1 MHVASKIVGSLV
13 LTAGLATAASAELV
27 YGITQEGFLVN
38 WDSAS
43 PATIQMG
50 SPIQGLQS
58 NEKLVGIDFRP
69 KTGEL
74 YGIGSFSRMYKI
86 NLANGVA
93 SQVGP
98 VFSTPL
104 NGSSFGVDF
113 NPTVD
118 RIRLVSNAN
127 QNLRLHPDTGAVAFA
142 DGDLAYGAG
151 DANFG
156 AAANVVHAAYTNNF
170 DGAATT
176 QLFGIDTGL
185 DTLVLQSPP
194 NNGTL
199 STIGPIG
206 ADVSDV
212 GGFDISGASGIA
224 YLTIRD
230 AQLGKS
236 TFWSINLVTGAGTM
250 IGEVGGG
257 SIITAMSV
265 VPAPGAAA
273 LLGLAGVVGLR
284 RRR

>member
-1 MHVASKIVGSLV
+1 MSICRNVLVFAALAGSASI
-13 LTAGLATAASAELV
+13 ASAELV
-27 YGITQEGFLVN
+27 YGLTQEGFLVN
-38 WDSAS
+38 WDSSS
-43 PATIQMG
+43 PAMIQMG

-74 YGIGSFSRMYKI
+74 YGVGSFSRLYKI
-86 NLANGVA
+86 NVANGVA
-93 SQVGP
+93 SQVGG

-118 RIRLVSNAN
+118 RIRLVSNAD
-127 QNLRLHPDTGAVAFA
+127 QNLRIHPDTGAIAAV
-142 DGDLAYGAG
+142 DGSLAYGAG
-151 DANFG
+151 DVSFG
-156 AAANVVHAAYTNNF
+156 KAPNVVHAAYTNNF
-170 DGAATT
+170 NGAVTT

-185 DTLVLQSPP
+185 DTLVLQNPP

-206 ADVSDV
+206 VDVSDI
-212 GGFDISGASGIA
+212 GGFDISGSSGVA
-224 YLTIRD
+224 YLTVRD
-230 AQLGKS
+230 SQLGKS
-236 TFWSINLVTGAGTM
+236 TFWTINLATGSGTM
-250 IGEVGGG
+250 IGEIGGG

-265 VPAPGAAA
+265 APSPGAA
-273 LLGLAGVVGLR
+273 LLGIGSLAMIR